1 MGEWGCQPS
10 RTVLLRGR
18 TLTTS
23 KGEEVFLSHVIYYK
37 LPLPTIEHRFLKK
50 RRFRFDFAW
59 PELHIAVEVEG
70 GVWSGGRHT
79 RGKGYTRD
87 LEKYN
92 LATLHGWKVYRFTTQ
107 DVTSGTA
114 ISFMKNILINKTIM
128 EESYEDISRGLMFPD
143 HIYSSKYEAK
153 DKK

>member
-1 MGEWGCQPS
+1 M
-10 RTVLLRGR
+10 
-18 TLTTS
+18 TTS
-23 KGEEVFLSHVIYYK
+23 KGEQLFIDQLMWDQLDIPKAEY
-37 LPLPTIEHRFLKK
+37 RFLKK

-59 PELHIAVEVEG
+59 PDRMMAVEIEG

>member
-1 MGEWGCQPS
+1 MGVWVCLPS
-10 RTVLLRGR
+10 RTAILRGLI
-18 TLTTS
+18 LTIS
-23 KGEEVFLSHVIYYK
+23 KGEQLFLDQLMENQLDVPKAEY
-37 LPLPTIEHRFLKK
+37 RFLKK

-59 PELHIAVEVEG
+59 PDRMIAMEVEG

-79 RGKGYTRD
+79 RGKGYSRD

-114 ISFMKNILINKTIM
+114 ISFMNNILTNKTIM
-128 EESYEDISRGLMFPD
+128 EESYEDISRGHLLSNPLYPLE
-143 HIYSSKYEAK
+143 HAPK

>member
-1 MGEWGCQPS
+1 M
-10 RTVLLRGR
+10 
-18 TLTTS
+18 TTS
-23 KGEEVFLSHVIYYK
+23 KGEQLFMDQLMWDQLDIPKAEY
-37 LPLPTIEHRFLKK
+37 RFLKK
-50 RRFRFDFAW
+50 RRFRFDFEW
-59 PELHIAVEVEG
+59 PDRMMAVEIEG

-128 EESYEDISRGLMFPD
+128 EESYEDISRGHMFAD

>member
-1 MGEWGCQPS
+1 MGAWVCLPS
-10 RTVLLRGR
+10 RTDILRGLI
-18 TLTTS
+18 LTIS
-23 KGEEVFLSHVIYYK
+23 KGEQLFIDQLMENQLDVPKAEY
-37 LPLPTIEHRFLKK
+37 RFLKK

-59 PELHIAVEVEG
+59 PDRMIAMEVEG

-79 RGKGYTRD
+79 RGKGYSRD

-92 LATLHGWKVYRFTTQ
+92 LAMLHGWKVYRFTTQ

-114 ISFMKNILINKTIM
+114 ISFMNNILTNKTIM
-128 EESYEDISRGLMFPD
+128 EESYEDISRGHLFSNPLYPLE
-143 HIYSSKYEAK
+143 HAPK

>member
-1 MGEWGCQPS
+1 M
-10 RTVLLRGR
+10 
-18 TLTTS
+18 TTS
-23 KGEEVFLSHVIYYK
+23 KGEELFIDQLMWDQLDIPKAEY
-37 LPLPTIEHRFLKK
+37 RFLKK

-59 PELHIAVEVEG
+59 PDRMMAVEVEG

-143 HIYSSKYEAK
+143 DIYSSKYEAK